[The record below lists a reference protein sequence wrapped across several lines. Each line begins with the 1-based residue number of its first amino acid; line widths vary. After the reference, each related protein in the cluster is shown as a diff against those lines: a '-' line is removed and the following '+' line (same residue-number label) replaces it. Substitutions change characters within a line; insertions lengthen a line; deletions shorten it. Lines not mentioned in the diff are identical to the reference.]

1 LVCRQTYEETRLL
14 AIRSAT
20 ISIVG
25 RKDHAARAA
34 GRVNPSFWKTHLHYV
49 RVDALIS
56 AGALARLRQ
65 QLPGLKKLETITRR
79 PEEARANSHLRY
91 THLRDLKI
99 HEIILIMFGTSPD
112 HIRSPLGYILGDR
125 EKASET
131 ASVDTVEQVAR
142 SLELDCTLLLAMDQ
156 LAVEGVVCYKICLNA
171 KEKIM
176 TIERDAEAVSAGADG
191 QHVLD
196 QEEFE

>member
-1 LVCRQTYEETRLL
+1 
-14 AIRSAT
+14 
-20 ISIVG
+20 
-25 RKDHAARAA
+25 
-34 GRVNPSFWKTHLHYV
+34 
-49 RVDALIS
+49 LIS

-79 PEEARANSHLRY
+79 PKEARADSYLRY
-91 THLRDLKI
+91 PPLRDLKT
-99 HEIILIMFGTSPD
+99 HEIILIMFGTSTD
-112 HIRSPLGYILGDR
+112 HIRSPLRYMLDDR

-131 ASVDTVEQVAR
+131 ASVDTVKEVAR
-142 SLELDCTLLLAMDQ
+142 RLELDCTLLLAMDE
-156 LAVEGVVCYKICLNA
+156 LAVKEVVCYKICLNA
-171 KEKIM
+171 KGKIM